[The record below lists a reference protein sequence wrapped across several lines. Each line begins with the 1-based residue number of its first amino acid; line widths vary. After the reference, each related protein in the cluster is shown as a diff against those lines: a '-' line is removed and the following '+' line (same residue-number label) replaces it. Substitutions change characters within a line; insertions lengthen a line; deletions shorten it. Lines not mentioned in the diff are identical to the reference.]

1 MESKR
6 IEYIDLMK
14 GICIVLIILMHC
26 DIKSSNERLNDMLA
40 DFRVPLYFFL
50 SGLFFKEYD
59 GFIDFCIRKINKLV
73 IPFVFFAYIPYIIYD
88 IMLFYDHTVLSYFFM
103 MVEPFNGP
111 IWFLRCLFFANIL
124 YYFYYK
130 YVCNKKTVIQI
141 LVMIGI
147 TFPIWLLSFKL
158 SVPDNKYLLMF
169 YPIFRDF
176 ISAIMALPFIFI
188 ASTLRKKGI
197 LILQISP
204 KKLVFLFS
212 LFLTVWFF
220 TYQTNISYVFNHF
233 GCNYLFLYTSA
244 LGGIGCVWCAAYTFK
259 CLFFFSYI
267 GRYSLIALGTHWT
280 FIRLLELYKVEN
292 YLMALCVLAV
302 MPGVI
307 WLFKKYFPYF
317 TAQKD
322 LLVYDNGSVRWAWK
336 KRD

>member
-1 MESKR
+1 
-6 IEYIDLMK
+6 
-14 GICIVLIILMHC
+14 
-26 DIKSSNERLNDMLA
+26 
-40 DFRVPLYFFL
+40 
-50 SGLFFKEYD
+50 
-59 GFIDFCIRKINKLV
+59 
-73 IPFVFFAYIPYIIYD
+73 
-88 IMLFYDHTVLSYFFM
+88 
-103 MVEPFNGP
+103 
-111 IWFLRCLFFANIL
+111 
-124 YYFYYK
+124 
-130 YVCNKKTVIQI
+130 
-141 LVMIGI
+141 MIGI

-259 CLFFFSYI
+259 CLFFFS
-267 GRYSLIALGTHWT
+267 
-280 FIRLLELYKVEN
+280 
-292 YLMALCVLAV
+292 
-302 MPGVI
+302 
-307 WLFKKYFPYF
+307 LFATKKSHIF
-317 TAQKD
+317 
-322 LLVYDNGSVRWAWK
+322 
-336 KRD
+336 